1 MNDKII
7 FWQFGRERED
17 MALFDPFTLVHFI
30 TGLWLA
36 ASFSFLGIDPVT
48 NFALSSLVHLAYEIK
63 DLYKMYKTNGG
74 NESYDYSTRNSYVN
88 SIGDQTSSMV
98 ASALFIQAFPE
109 KIDINVFAI
118 MTLLMTFSQ
127 TVLSSYF
134 GHAEWS

>member
-7 FWQFGRERED
+7 FWQFGREKED
-17 MALFDPFTLVHFI
+17 MVLFDPFTLVHFI

-36 ASFSFLGIDPVT
+36 SIFSFIGIDPVN
-48 NFALSSLVHLAYEIK
+48 NFTFSSLVHLAYEIK
-63 DLYKMYKTNGG
+63 DLYQMYKTNGG
-74 NESYDYSTRNSYVN
+74 NESYDYSSRNSYVN
-88 SIGDQTSSMV
+88 SIGDQISSMV

-109 KIDINVFAI
+109 KIDINVFAV

-127 TVLSSYF
+127 VVLSSYF